1 MYKLESEL
9 ALSKFKSLYA
19 YSKVGV
25 HVTKAAVAMLYSS
38 QINPTFQAALFFMT
52 SCTVDLV
59 FVCDL
64 IVNSV
69 P

>member
-1 MYKLESEL
+1 M
-9 ALSKFKSLYA
+9 
-19 YSKVGV
+19 GV

-69 P
+69 PLIVERKKKMQTIDPIVLK